1 MSALGGGEIER
12 ADLLERRSEM
22 AKAVLDILLI
32 ALDDDSPPTNE
43 VAVTAIQAAAE
54 LLAI

>member
-1 MSALGGGEIER
+1 MSALDGEIER
-12 ADLLERRSEM
+12 VDLLERRNAM

-32 ALDDDSPPTNE
+32 ALDDDSPPTSE

-54 LLAI
+54 LLTI